1 MMLLKHKRM
10 TLITIMLMLSSVIL
24 FYGLLYMKEQPGGFS
39 DWRISRTMGLEGT
52 IRIPLGKSPE
62 DAIEQFRGPS
72 TMRVIHHEPVRG
84 GTLLFM
90 DRDGKEDSSNLQ
102 IEYVRK
108 TWFGWKWAWG
118 GGYGMSKSP
127 QSALNYMI
135 MPRPDHISDTF
146 PIVFGNIL
154 DPSVTSIAIQ
164 SKGGGHY
171 NAELAAVGSGKRIWF
186 AFLPS
191 STFTPFDIEAF
202 DEQGE
207 LIAEQTVTDP
217 NDGGSIDVRN

>member
-1 MMLLKHKRM
+1 MMLLKHKRR
-10 TLITIMLMLSSVIL
+10 TLITVMLMLSSVIL

-39 DWRISRTMGLEGT
+39 DWRTSRTLGIEGT

-62 DAIEQFRGPS
+62 DAVEQFRGPS
-72 TMRVIHHEPVRG
+72 TMQVIHQEPVQG
-84 GTLLFM
+84 GALVFM
-90 DRDGKEDSSNLQ
+90 NRYGQEDSSNLQ

-108 TWFGWKWAWG
+108 TWFGWKWVWG
-118 GGYGMSKSP
+118 GGFGMSKSP
-127 QSALNYMI
+127 QSVLNYMSI
-135 MPRPDHISDTF
+135 PRPDHISDTF

-154 DPSVTSIAIQ
+154 DPSVASIAIQ
-164 SKGGGHY
+164 SKDGNHY
-171 NAELAAVGSGKRIWF
+171 NTQLAAVSSEKRIWF

-191 STFTPFDIEAF
+191 SAFTPFDIEAF

-217 NDGGSIDVRN
+217 NDSGSIDVRN

>member
-10 TLITIMLMLSSVIL
+10 TLITVMLMLSSVIL
-24 FYGLLYMKEQPGGFS
+24 LYGLLYMKEQPGGFS
-39 DWRISRTMGLEGT
+39 DWRTSRTLGLEGT

-62 DAIEQFRGPS
+62 DAVEQFRGPS
-72 TMRVIHHEPVRG
+72 TMQVIHQEPVQG
-84 GTLLFM
+84 GALVFM
-90 DRDGKEDSSNLQ
+90 NRYGQEDSSNLQ

-108 TWFGWKWAWG
+108 TWFGWKWVWG
-118 GGYGMSKSP
+118 GGFGMSKSP
-127 QSALNYMI
+127 QSVLNYMSI
-135 MPRPDHISDTF
+135 PRPDHISDTF

-154 DPSVTSIAIQ
+154 DPSVASIAIQ
-164 SKGGGHY
+164 SKGGNHY
-171 NAELAAVGSGKRIWF
+171 NTQLAAVSSEKRIWF

-191 STFTPFDIEAF
+191 SAFTPFDIEAF

-217 NDGGSIDVRN
+217 NDSGSIELR